1 MKIYK
6 TYTLKKFLNT
16 LCFFLVLLM
25 LIIFSKQ
32 NFESSKNS
40 LNLFLNNVFPSLFP
54 FILFTEIILNTN
66 IIENISK
73 IFGKITTKIFKIS
86 DLSTSPILIG
96 SLCGFPMGA
105 KATSELYKKG
115 SISKKEFTILTS
127 FTNNCNPIFILST
140 IGISM
145 YKNIKIGIFLL
156 FCHYIT
162 SIIVGIIISNKNN
175 SSNSIKYESKKIS
188 NFKQKNDSCNKLSF
202 ELLTNSILNTFKTL
216 ALILGFIVIFNL
228 ISSSFV
234 TLLNKSNFNKNVTVI
249 ISSIFEMTN
258 GINQILIL
266 DIPLKQKLIISSF
279 LTSFSG
285 FCIIFQIYSYFYK
298 FEYKLLKLIS
308 YKLLN
313 GIISSIIA
321 YILLSFTN
329 ILNII
334 A

>member
-6 TYTLKKFLNT
+6 TYTLKKILNIT
-16 LCFFLVLLM
+16 CFFIVLLM

-66 IIENISK
+66 IIESISK

-86 DLSTSPILIG
+86 FQSTSPILIG

-105 KATSELYKKG
+105 KASSKLYEKG
-115 SISKKEFTILTS
+115 NISKKEFTILTS

-156 FCHYIT
+156 FCHYLT

-175 SSNSIKYESKKIS
+175 SSNSIKCEI
-188 NFKQKNDSCNKLSF
+188 NNLKQKNDSHNKLSF
-202 ELLTNSILNTFKTL
+202 ELLTTSILNTFKTL

-234 TLLNKSNFNKNVTVI
+234 TLLNKSNFNKNVTII

-258 GINQILIL
+258 GISQVSLL
-266 DIPLKQKLIISSF
+266 DITLKQKLVISSF

-298 FEYKLLKLIS
+298 FDYKLSKLIE